1 MELLELRF
9 GYIREIF
16 LTNNMLFPKK
26 VKYRKWQTMRKN
38 PLKIGVA
45 TRGVTVAFGS
55 YGLKA
60 LGHARIRSN
69 QIESARK
76 VLSRSVGKSGRFWIR
91 IFPDMPYTSKPAEV
105 KLGKGKG
112 DLQGYVAPVLA
123 GRIIFEVEGTT
134 EAVAKEA
141 LRKAGTKLPVKTK
154 IVARQ

>member
-1 MELLELRF
+1 
-9 GYIREIF
+9 
-16 LTNNMLFPKK
+16 MLFPKK
-26 VKYRKWQTMRKN
+26 VKYRKWHTMRKN
-38 PLKIGVA
+38 PIKVGVA
-45 TRGVTVAFGS
+45 SRGITVAFGS

-60 LGHARIRSN
+60 LAPGRIKSN

-76 VLSRSVGKSGRFWIR
+76 VLSRSIGKTGRLWIR

-123 GRIIFEVEGTT
+123 GRVLFEVDGAD
-134 EAVAKEA
+134 EATAREA

-154 IVARQ
+154 VIAR